1 MLKKKIEFHNMDHST
16 PLEQH
21 ANQKLEK
28 INDLLK
34 KDEVPTP
41 QFLEVWLKALGQHP
55 HHSVEIH
62 LKTPQFDLN
71 AHDEGNDLYV
81 VLDNVID
88 KVISLLKKHKEKNID
103 KQRKAKNEK
112 RAFIEDDDKYTLS

>member
-1 MLKKKIEFHNMDHST
+1 MSLRKITHKNST
-16 PLEQH
+16 
-21 ANQKLEK
+21 
-28 INDLLK
+28 
-34 KDEVPTP
+34 
-41 QFLEVWLKALGQHP
+41 
-55 HHSVEIH
+55 VEIH
-62 LKTPQFDLN
+62 LKTPQVDLN